1 MFDGH
6 VYPEIE
12 FSGKL
17 HVDPV
22 ENDRPDGM
30 RDVLA
35 WFDLRE
41 FDGGRDAAGKSI
53 ASLWIL
59 VSGWKNEICDQL
71 MTLRKGDEV
80 EIKASVMRL
89 GTFRKSETPYL
100 RALARPVRKVG
111 DEHPWPAKIEQP
123 HAVH

>member
-6 VYPEIE
+6 LGVDPEIE

-17 HVDPV
+17 HVDPA
-22 ENDRPDGM
+22 EKDRPDGV
-30 RDVLA
+30 REVHA

-59 VSGWKNEICDQL
+59 VSG
-71 MTLRKGDEV
+71 
-80 EIKASVMRL
+80 
-89 GTFRKSETPYL
+89 
-100 RALARPVRKVG
+100 
-111 DEHPWPAKIEQP
+111 
-123 HAVH
+123 